1 MRSRKILPAGIL
13 VVLAIMAGAA
23 ILLRGA
29 PPWLTEALNLLA
41 KRSATT
47 AEPAGS
53 TGTERLY
60 QCSMHPQIV
69 SREPG
74 LCPICRMQLTPVE
87 DAGAHGADAAT
98 HAPASAA
105 GKRTILFYR
114 HPMRADVTSPVPAK
128 DEMGM
133 DYVPVYAEDVSPGG
147 SESVAGR
154 ASFTLPIERQQLIGV
169 TKAPV
174 ERRPLVLEIR
184 TVGKVAYDP
193 GLYQAVVE
201 YREAIVARGQLAES
215 PWPDARR
222 GADAIVRAAHLK
234 LRQQGLSDD
243 QIRQM
248 AAGGGDPVELLLP
261 GKSVWVYAQVY
272 EYEVELI
279 RPGQPLVITAP
290 SLPGRTWTAAVA
302 AVDPILN
309 PQTRTA
315 RVRARVETPDASLK
329 PEMFVHARIEVSL
342 GEQLA
347 VPEEAVLYTG
357 EDAIVFVVEGEGTFE
372 PRAVRLGRTA
382 TGYSEV
388 LAGLAEGEQVV
399 TSANFLIDSESRF
412 RAALAAFGKKAGAAH
427 AH

>member
-1 MRSRKILPAGIL
+1 MRSRKILPA
-13 VVLAIMAGAA
+13 A
-23 ILLRGA
+23 ILLLAGIALGAAVLLRGV
-29 PPWLTEALNLLA
+29 PSWLTEAAHLLA
-41 KRSATT
+41 KRSTTT
-47 AEPAGS
+47 AEPSGAVH
-53 TGTERLY
+53 TERLY

-87 DAGAHGADAAT
+87 IAGMHGADAT
-98 HAPASAA
+98 TPSPPGTV

-133 DYVPVYAEDVSPGG
+133 DYVPVYAEDVSPSDGEG
-147 SESVAGR
+147 VPGR
-154 ASFTLPIERQQLIGV
+154 AAFTLPIERQQLIGV

-174 ERRPLVLEIR
+174 ERRPLTLEIR

-193 GLYQAVVE
+193 GLYQVIVE
-201 YREAIVARGQLAES
+201 YREAIAAKAQLAES

-234 LRQQGLSDD
+234 LRQQGLSDE

-248 AAGGGDPVELLLP
+248 AAGGHDPVELLLP
-261 GKSVWVYAQVY
+261 GQSVWVYAQVY

-279 RPGQPLVITAP
+279 QPGQPIVITTP
-290 SLPGRTWTAAVA
+290 SLPGRTWTATVE
-302 AVDPILN
+302 AVDRILSAT
-309 PQTRTA
+309 TRTA
-315 RVRARVETPDASLK
+315 RVRARVETPDENLR
-329 PEMFVHARIEVSL
+329 PETFVHARIEVSL
-342 GEQLA
+342 GELLA
-347 VPEEAVLYTG
+347 VPEEAVLHTG
-357 EDAIVFVVEGEGTFE
+357 ERAIVFVVEGEGRFE
-372 PRAVRLGRTA
+372 PRSVRLGRA
-382 TGYSEV
+382 AAGYSEV
-388 LAGLAEGEQVV
+388 LEGLAEGEQVV

-412 RAALAAFGKKAGAAH
+412 RAALAAFGKSAAAGH

>member
-1 MRSRKILPAGIL
+1 MLPAAIL
-13 VVLAIMAGAA
+13 LLAVIALGATV
-23 ILLRGA
+23 LLRGA
-29 PPWLTEALNLLA
+29 PTWLTETLNLLA

-47 AEPAGS
+47 TEPSGATH
-53 TGTERLY
+53 TGRLY

-69 SREPG
+69 SHEPG

-87 DAGAHGADAAT
+87 DAGAHGADATARSPA
-98 HAPASAA
+98 APV

-147 SESVAGR
+147 GESVAGR
-154 ASFTLPIERQQLIGV
+154 AAFTLPIERQQLIGV

-174 ERRPLVLEIR
+174 ERRPLTLEIR

-201 YREAIVARGQLAES
+201 YREAIAARGQLADS

-248 AAGGGDPVELLLP
+248 AAGGPDPVELLLP
-261 GKSVWVYAQVY
+261 GKSVWVYVQVY

-279 RPGQPLVITAP
+279 QPGQPLVITTP
-290 SLPGRTWTAAVA
+290 SLPGRSWTAAVA

-309 PQTRTA
+309 ATTRTA

-357 EDAIVFVVEGEGTFE
+357 EHAIIFVVEGEGTFE

-388 LAGLAEGEQVV
+388 LSGLAAGEQVV